1 VTRMQAIVQRVF
13 GGPERLVL
21 EEVPDPEPGE
31 GQVRIAVEAAG
42 VHLLDTS
49 IRKGDSGGPM
59 PLPELPMTPGRE
71 VAGTVDRLGRGVDPD
86 WLGRRVVAH
95 LGFASGGYA
104 SLAVTD
110 VPALIA
116 VADHVSATD
125 AVAMV
130 GTGRTAL
137 GILEVADATAADVAV
152 VTSAAG
158 GLGALLVQAL
168 KRAGAT
174 VVGAV
179 GTAAKVP
186 VVERLG
192 ADVVVDYSSPD
203 WTDQART
210 ALGGSEITLAFD
222 AVGGAAGRATF
233 ELVAPGGRMVL
244 YGYSSGAPTPLD
256 AADLFARGV
265 TVTAAV
271 GPRMLSRPGGIRE
284 LAEQALGEL
293 AAGRLQPLVHPPFP
307 LADAA
312 GAHRALESRATTG
325 KVVLVP

>member
-1 VTRMQAIVQRVF
+1 MKAIRQHRF
-13 GGPERLVL
+13 GGPEQLVL
-21 EEVPDPEPGE
+21 EELADPQPDD

-49 IRKGDSGGPM
+49 IRRGESGGPM
-59 PLPELPMTPGRE
+59 PLPALPMTPGRE
-71 VAGTVDRLGRGVDPD
+71 VAGTVDRLGHGVDAS

-104 SLAVTD
+104 TLAVTD

-116 VADHVSATD
+116 VPDRVSAVD

-137 GILEVADATAADVAV
+137 GILEVAQPVTDDVAV
-152 VTSAAG
+152 VTAAAG
-158 GLGALLVQAL
+158 GLGGLLVPAL
-168 KRAGAT
+168 KRAGAM

-179 GTAAKVP
+179 GSATKVP

-192 ADVVVDYSSPD
+192 ADFVVDDSDPGWPD
-203 WTDQART
+203 AVRRAVGDA
-210 ALGGSEITLAFD
+210 GVTLALD
-222 AVGGAAGRATF
+222 GVGGEVGRGAF
-233 ELVAPGGRMVL
+233 ELVAPGGRVVL
-244 YGYSSGAPTPLD
+244 FGYSSGAAMPLD
-256 AADLFARGV
+256 AGDLFARGV

-271 GPRMLSRPGGIRE
+271 GARMMARPGGIRG
-284 LAEQALGEL
+284 LAEQAVGEL
-293 AAGRLQPLVHPPFP
+293 AAGRMQPLVHPPFP

-312 GAHRALESRATTG
+312 GAHRALEGRITTG